1 MNCFI
6 IIDDVYCT
14 AAEGLPAILSMPLYL
29 YSGAAVLVTVRIVKE
44 IPLLNPNIIFIR
56 GSFGTP
62 EKIWLGRRRIF
73 SLTTL
78 ITFLSYKCAK
88 AHNIKLNINHA
99 SARVT
104 LDFAELAELR
114 DELTVEHGAVTADL
128 VAVDSARVADAD
140 AAFHVA
146 LEGDLGF
153 YIVFYS

>member
-1 MNCFI
+1 MQESFTNGKGS
-6 IIDDVYCT
+6 V
-14 AAEGLPAILSMPLYL
+14 AILSMPLYL

-88 AHNIKLNINHA
+88 AHNIKEKE
-99 SARVT
+99 VT
-104 LDFAELAELR
+104 EIIQEAIDQKEIKGMLSKQADNYIPEDIIKKILR
-114 DELTVEHGAVTADL
+114 DKLK
-128 VAVDSARVADAD
+128 
-140 AAFHVA
+140 
-146 LEGDLGF
+146 
-153 YIVFYS
+153 